1 MKAEGRDRYSIRL
14 LKIKEALHGP
24 DQAWIWG
31 EKGVL
36 PNDCPRQVRSLQDK
50 AQSAGPN
57 RNRIPWLPTQTNPQ
71 QWLDH
76 SLINWWLFFLELRAM
91 TIKLTPVSISRW
103 PTDILDLFLDVCLK
117 FWCLL
122 LIVIRKMSLHEW
134 HFSWRWSFSWL
145 CHPRYVN
152 SVVEM
157 GEWLM
162 QMSSSQTLFPQVH
175 VGSWRV
181 FHNKTAILEMKFYFQ
196 FWQQTTETAFPMLY
210 HSILCLWVWL
220 TTPDIFSSEQ
230 FCKQDQ
236 SLGIVHWWCTECH
249 LTVQFHYAKAYCTP
263 CNASPLCSSHLE
275 CSATCWTS
283 DGEFY
288 AQKSRIIETKMFHNH
303 FS

>member
-1 MKAEGRDRYSIRL
+1 M
-14 LKIKEALHGP
+14 
-24 DQAWIWG
+24 
-31 EKGVL
+31 
-36 PNDCPRQVRSLQDK
+36 
-50 AQSAGPN
+50 AGPLLN
-57 RNRIPWLPTQTNPQ
+57 QLMT
-71 QWLDH
+71 
-76 SLINWWLFFLELRAM
+76 FFLELRAM
-91 TIKLTPVSISRW
+91 TIKLSPVSISRW
-103 PTDILDLFLDVCLK
+103 PTDILDL

-134 HFSWRWSFSWL
+134 HFSWRWSFSWLL

-210 HSILCLWVWL
+210 H
-220 TTPDIFSSEQ
+220 
-230 FCKQDQ
+230 
-236 SLGIVHWWCTECH
+236 
-249 LTVQFHYAKAYCTP
+249 YAEAYCTP

-283 DGEFY
+283 AGEFY
-288 AQKSRIIETKMFHNH
+288 APKISHHRNKNVP
-303 FS
+303 